1 MLVFLKEKMSN
12 FEARIQRQQEA
23 ILQERM
29 KKEAEER
36 FALKEVEARNA
47 QRLDLIKADDRFN
60 QIKEIAYS
68 PELKQAL
75 EKYRRLFGWPDMN
88 YNGRESF
95 DISNKEHFNILFSDK
110 EDPVGSFRVY
120 VRFKNGFPG
129 DEGVR
134 DRDPEDAVVRI
145 TWRDEPT
152 KRKLVYKSSGQ
163 KGSGSREE
171 YGGADA
177 REGLGIEFYH
187 SRFEDTK
194 KESVPVFYELDTF
207 LNYLAKL
214 VVIKMENHYF
224 KEEQIYERGIGL

>member
-1 MLVFLKEKMSN
+1 MSN

-36 FALKEVEARNA
+36 VALKEVEAIDA
-47 QRLDLIKADDRFN
+47 QRLDLIKSDERFN
-60 QIKEIAYS
+60 QIKEVAYS

-75 EKYRRLFGWPDMN
+75 EKYRRLFGWPNMD

-120 VRFKNGFPG
+120 VRFMNKIYG
-129 DEGVR
+129 DEGVP
-134 DRDPEDAVVRI
+134 DRGPEDAVVRI
-145 TWRDEPT
+145 SWRDEPT
-152 KRKLVYKSSGQ
+152 KRKLVYKTSGS
-163 KGSGSREE
+163 KGSGSKEE
-171 YGGADA
+171 YDGADA

-187 SRFEDTK
+187 SKFKDTEK
-194 KESVPVFYELDTF
+194 KSVPVFYELDAF

-214 VVIKMENHYF
+214 VVTKMENHYF
-224 KEEQIYERGIGL
+224 KEEQIYEKGIGI